1 MPSDGKTI
9 HSGWYI
15 DEKVCSLGKY
25 YVQSSEIKKGVYVPT
40 YIQKYTRLEAFPT
53 IYFVLGKYVI
63 YHQGSIEK

>member
-40 YIQKYTRLEAFPT
+40 YIQKPKVAFSK
-53 IYFVLGKYVI
+53 V
-63 YHQGSIEK
+63 SILD

>member
-40 YIQKYTRLEAFPT
+40 YIQKPKVAFSKV
-53 IYFVLGKYVI
+53 Y
-63 YHQGSIEK
+63 